1 MRQQIEVN
9 DRVEMLDSSIVQLN
23 KVNKK
28 LAQLLAEKEALTEC
42 IIGSIG
48 HEHEGEASY
57 RVGLYKVVC
66 KTPMV
71 YSLDKKKYES
81 NEVYLPE
88 EFNPIEP
95 KVSYSINKRLCE
107 DYLAIAP
114 GSVREALLE
123 LIVKKPGKASVN
135 ISDAC

>member
-9 DRVEMLDSSIVQLN
+9 DRVEVLDSSIVQLK

-48 HEHEGEASY
+48 HAHEGERSY
-57 RVGLYKVVC
+57 TVGLYTITV
-66 KTPMV
+66 KTPMI

-81 NEVYLPE
+81 NDVYLPE
-88 EFNPIEP
+88 EFNPITP
-95 KVSYSINKRLCE
+95 ATSYRVDKMLCE
-107 DYLAIAP
+107 DYLAVAP
-114 GSVREALLE
+114 RSVRDALLE
-123 LIVKKPGKASVN
+123 LITKKPGKASVN